1 MHHAFKRAATGAA
14 LALLLAACGG
24 SDSDGDGNAGTGG
37 GGSGTPQSQ
46 FGSVFQ
52 QGFDRAATGEPVTG
66 LTPASLGGVSLT
78 ADPVAVD

>member
-24 SDSDGDGNAGTGG
+24 SDDDNDTVTDNDS
-37 GGSGTPQSQ
+37 PQSQ
-46 FGSVFQ
+46 FGSTFEEASN
-52 QGFDRAATGEPVTG
+52 RSATGEPVAG
-66 LTPASLGGVSLT
+66 LAPGALGGVSFT